1 MKLFRVLLKDSMWW
15 MALAI
20 VIGGVSAFSGISL
33 IALINRMIE
42 RYQADFASY
51 GWPFIG
57 LLVALIMSGVTAQVM
72 LSRIGHRI
80 IYRLRL
86 TMVNRVLATDIESL
100 EQAGAHRLYA
110 VLTKDINDIGNAFS
124 RMPIA
129 IYNALLLIGSFI
141 YLGSLSLMFLG
152 FTLAVVILGVI
163 VDHLVSRKMYALY
176 KQVRNTE
183 DRLYKQYEA
192 SIEGRNELRLD
203 AARRHQLF
211 YNLLEPAAEQCRET
225 KSRADVY
232 WAINLNWTVI
242 LIFSLMGT
250 IVFLGI
256 NSFNVELE
264 VVTGYV
270 LALMFLRTPV
280 SILIDMIPN
289 IMSGNVSLKK
299 ISQLN
304 LAEYNQVWV
313 NADSD
318 TESSTFESLQLNQVS
333 YSYPKQTAEKDNDDY
348 SFALKPITMRIHAGE
363 TIFIIGGNGS
373 GKSTFSKVLVGLY
386 PNTTGQIQLDDQ
398 VIDATVARPNDNR
411 PKGAQEITGK
421 DSSKINSSKID
432 SSEIDSIKAWY
443 RSHFVV
449 VLSDFYLFDHIL
461 TNISPEV
468 DDKRANH
475 YLERL
480 RISHKVQVKNGVLS
494 TTDLSQG
501 QKKRLALL
509 SVYLSPRPIV
519 LLDEWAADQDPVFR
533 RVFYHEIIP
542 ELKALGK
549 TVIAITHDDKY
560 FDCADRIFRFDSG
573 EVSELN
579 MNNSV
584 REHKNKDLL
593 LSL

>member
-51 GWPFIG
+51 GWPFMG

-86 TMVNRVLATDIESL
+86 TIVNRVLATDIESL

-110 VLTKDINDIGNAFS
+110 VLTKDINDIGNAFR

-129 IYNALLLIGSFI
+129 IYNTLLLIGSFI

-152 FTLAVVILGVI
+152 VTLAVVVLGVI

-192 SIEGRNELRLD
+192 TIEGRNELRLD

-256 NSFNVELE
+256 NSFNVELD

-280 SILIDMIPN
+280 SILIDMIPT

-299 ISQLN
+299 IDQLN
-304 LAEYNQVWV
+304 LADYNHDWV
-313 NADSD
+313 SVDSD
-318 TESSTFESLQLNQVS
+318 TETSTFESLQLNEVS
-333 YSYPKQTAEKDNDDY
+333 YSYPQQAAEKDNDDY

-386 PNTTGQIQLDDQ
+386 PNTAGQIQLDDQ
-398 VIDATVARPNDNR
+398 VIDARATRFHDDR
-411 PKGAQEITGK
+411 PKGAEEVAGK
-421 DSSKINSSKID
+421 DSSKIDISKID
-432 SSEIDSIKAWY
+432 GSEIDSIKAWY

-579 MNNSV
+579 MDKGIG
-584 REHKNKDLL
+584 EHKNKDLL